1 MRRNSFLV
9 VFSVTLVLLAGWSAD
24 LRAQANPEMKK
35 EEAPLRVALA
45 GLVHGHAFGF
55 FDQFQKRADL
65 RVVGIAETDRQLA
78 AQFEKKY
85 GLAPSLFYSDLEE
98 MLKATHPQVVLAY
111 TSTYDHRR
119 VVEICARYGVH
130 VMMEKPLA
138 VSLEDAQAIEKAA
151 RAGKIQVLVNYETTW
166 YRSNQAAY
174 DLVHEN
180 AIGEVRKIVV
190 HDGHYGP
197 KEIGVGPEFLAWLT
211 DPKLDGG
218 GALFDF
224 GCYGAD
230 LATWLMDGRR
240 PDSVTAVTQQIKPDV
255 YPRVDDEA
263 TIILT
268 YPRAQAI
275 VQASWNWPF
284 DRKDMEVYGQKGYA
298 ITVKRDAL
306 RVRLPGQEEVSAD
319 AKPLEKRKEDSVWY
333 LRAVLLGGMKPE
345 GQSSLETNMIVTEIL
360 DAARQSA
367 VTGKTVSLAG
377 AR

>member
-1 MRRNSFLV
+1 MLKFLY
-9 VFSVTLVLLAGWSAD
+9 SRVLLIIAFSLIFGVARS
-24 LRAQANPEMKK
+24 RGQANPATK

-65 RVVGIAETDRQLA
+65 QVVGIAEADRQLA

-85 GLAPSLFYSDLEE
+85 GLAPSLFYTDLEE
-98 MLKATHPQVVLAY
+98 MLKKTHPQAVLAY

-119 VVEICARYGVH
+119 VVEICARNSVP

-138 VSLEDAQAIEKAA
+138 VSVEDARAIEKAA

-174 DLVHEN
+174 DLVHEK
-180 AIGEVRKIVV
+180 ALGEIRKIVV
-190 HDGHYGP
+190 HDGHQGP
-197 KEIGVGPEFLAWLT
+197 KEINVGPEFLVWLT
-211 DPKLDGG
+211 DPKLNGG

-230 LATWLMDGRR
+230 LATWLMEGRR
-240 PDSVTAVTQQIKPDV
+240 PDSVTAVVQHIKPDV

-268 YPRAQAI
+268 YPNAQAI

-284 DRKDMEVYGQKGYA
+284 SRKDMEVYGQKGYA
-298 ITVKRDAL
+298 ITVGRDRL
-306 RVRLPGQEEVSAD
+306 RVRLSEKEETSAD
-319 AKPLEKRKEDSVWY
+319 GKPLEKTKEDSVSY
-333 LRAVLLGGMKPE
+333 LRAVLLQGMKPE
-345 GQSSLETNMIVTEIL
+345 GQPSLETNVIVTEIL
-360 DAARQSA
+360 DAARRSA
-367 VTGKTVSLAG
+367 ETGKTVLLAG
-377 AR
+377 TR

>member
-1 MRRNSFLV
+1 MRRNSYLV
-9 VFSVTLVLLAGWSAD
+9 VISMALILLAGASGD
-24 LRAQANPEMKK
+24 LLAQTKAATKA

-45 GLVHGHAFGF
+45 GLVHGHASGF
-55 FDQFQKRADL
+55 FDRFQHRADL
-65 RVVGIAETDRQLA
+65 QVVGIAEADRQLTS
-78 AQFEKKY
+78 QFAKKY
-85 GLAPSLFYSDLEE
+85 GLAPGLFYSDLEE
-98 MLKATHPQVVLAY
+98 MLKATHPQAVLAY
-111 TSTYDHRR
+111 TNTYDHRR

-138 VSLEDAQAIEKAA
+138 VSLEDARAIEEAA

-174 DLVHEN
+174 DLVHEK
-180 AIGEVRKIVV
+180 AIGEIRKVVV
-190 HDGHYGP
+190 HDGHSGP

-211 DPKLDGG
+211 DPKLNGG

-240 PDSVTAVTQQIKPDV
+240 PDSVTAVTQQIKPEV

-263 TIILT
+263 TIIVT
-268 YPRAQAI
+268 YPHAQAI

-284 DRKDMEVYGQKGYA
+284 SRKDMEVYGQKGYA
-298 ITVKRDAL
+298 ITVGRDAV
-306 RVRLPGQEEVSAD
+306 RVRLPEKEEISAD
-319 AKPLEKRKEDSVWY
+319 AKPLEKTKGDSVSY
-333 LRAVLLGGMKPE
+333 LRAVLLGGLKPE
-345 GQSSLETNMIVTEIL
+345 GQSSLETNVIVTEIL

-367 VTGKTVSLAG
+367 ATGKTVSLAG
-377 AR
+377 TR